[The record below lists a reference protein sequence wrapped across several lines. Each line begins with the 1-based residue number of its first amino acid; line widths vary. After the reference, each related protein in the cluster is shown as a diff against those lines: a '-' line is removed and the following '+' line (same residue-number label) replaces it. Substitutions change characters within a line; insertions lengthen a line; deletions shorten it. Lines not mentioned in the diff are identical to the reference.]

1 MTSQRN
7 KIKAC
12 LTFNSANNGNCLI
25 MEIQDQIN
33 STRVSMH
40 LTQVIPLSQPHTKLD
55 LETISNRLNDCDI
68 DLSLDESIEDSDI
81 ILNFLPEDNTIDSA
95 YVFTMYKRV
104 DKKVKP
110 VSTTFPEECYVRR
123 QVPVDPL
130 LTLPSLPM
138 HPPEFVPTK
147 RITEERLKIL
157 KINKDGFLSSEE
169 EKLITQVM
177 VQIETAIAFED
188 SERGTFNESYFSPYI
203 IPTVPHIPWEDKN
216 IPIPPGLRERVME
229 VLKLKIDAG
238 VYEQSQASY

>member
-1 MTSQRN
+1 MELQFPTKLNKKLNLNYATTCKGIKSLQKCQVNLTFELPMTSQRN
-7 KIKAC
+7 EIKAC

-25 MEIQDQIN
+25 MVIQDQIN
-33 STRVSMH
+33 STHISIH
-40 LTQVIPLSQPHTKLD
+40 LTQVIPLSQPYTKLN

-68 DLSLDESIEDSDI
+68 DLSLDESIEDGDI

-147 RITEERLKIL
+147 RITEERLK
-157 KINKDGFLSSEE
+157 
-169 EKLITQVM
+169 
-177 VQIETAIAFED
+177 
-188 SERGTFNESYFSPYI
+188 Y
-203 IPTVPHIPWEDKN
+203 
-216 IPIPPGLRERVME
+216 
-229 VLKLKIDAG
+229 
-238 VYEQSQASY
+238 